1 MSKASDIAKGVLIGL
16 ALGGLYI
23 LLVKLITRLLT

>member
-1 MSKASDIAKGVLIGL
+1 MSKATKIAKAVLIGL
-16 ALGGLYI
+16 ALSGLYI